1 VALARVLT
9 CLYATTGVFDSALLQ
24 VTTTAKSGE
33 RGLGVARWREKRI
46 VRFECPHS
54 CYGCFRTLAR
64 FRASLLRSGPEHL
77 SHWPAID
84 GLEAVQKAEELR
96 RDVILLDIGLPKLHG
111 IEATLQIQQ
120 RASDSAILILERNLG
135 L

>member
-1 VALARVLT
+1 
-9 CLYATTGVFDSALLQ
+9 
-24 VTTTAKSGE
+24 
-33 RGLGVARWREKRI
+33 
-46 VRFECPHS
+46 
-54 CYGCFRTLAR
+54 
-64 FRASLLRSGPEHL
+64 
-77 SHWPAID
+77 
-84 GLEAVQKAEELR
+84 LEAVQKAEELR